1 MYSNKMII
9 KVDLVMN
16 YLIKATLNLLRILQ
30 QVEIIVYD
38 SSLVYKFSTFTIKE
52 IEITPYITMNIW
64 NYSSS
69 ATVREYGKT
78 TDQIKKSLHWV
89 AHRERTWKTEK
100 NEKVTAN
107 ERPIWN
113 SSLISMR
120 HQLLKTEM
128 LFAKLRSC

>member
-1 MYSNKMII
+1 
-9 KVDLVMN
+9 MN

-78 TDQIKKSLHWV
+78 TDQIKKSLH
-89 AHRERTWKTEK
+89 
-100 NEKVTAN
+100 
-107 ERPIWN
+107 
-113 SSLISMR
+113 
-120 HQLLKTEM
+120 
-128 LFAKLRSC
+128 